1 MATTTIAQT
10 GPRVTVGV
18 DTHKDVHVAKAKD
31 ELGRPLGEKSVPA
44 TATGYQE
51 LLAWARG
58 LGELEAFGIEGTG
71 SYGAGLARFLLANEV
86 TVFEVVR
93 PNRQRRRRNGKSD
106 PADADAAASAVLS
119 GEASAIP
126 KAGDGDVEMIRMLR
140 IARKTAVK
148 SRTQAINAMKAL
160 IVTAPSELREALP
173 RARRSVKR
181 LVQVCGAFRPGA
193 LDHPLAA
200 CKLALRS
207 LARRCQALETEI
219 AELNAALATL
229 VRRAAPQLISHF
241 AVGTETAAT
250 LLVVAGDNPDRLHSD
265 AAFSSLCGASPVE
278 ASSGKIVRHRLNRG
292 GNREANAALH
302 RVVLVRLRWHQ
313 PTRDYVERRTKEGL
327 SKREIMR
334 CLKRYVAR
342 EVYRTLSETNGAG
355 GIPVAAPYIT

>member
-1 MATTTIAQT
+1 
-10 GPRVTVGV
+10 
-18 DTHKDVHVAKAKD
+18 
-31 ELGRPLGEKSVPA
+31 
-44 TATGYQE
+44 
-51 LLAWARG
+51 
-58 LGELEAFGIEGTG
+58 
-71 SYGAGLARFLLANEV
+71 
-86 TVFEVVR
+86 
-93 PNRQRRRRNGKSD
+93 
-106 PADADAAASAVLS
+106 
-119 GEASAIP
+119 
-126 KAGDGDVEMIRMLR
+126 
-140 IARKTAVK
+140 
-148 SRTQAINAMKAL
+148 
-160 IVTAPSELREALP
+160 
-173 RARRSVKR
+173 
-181 LVQVCGAFRPGA
+181 VQVCGAFRPGA

-229 VRRAAPQLISHF
+229 VQRAAPQLISHF